1 MKTNVAHDAGPVPAH
16 RLPEP
21 PVRVRVLYIGGCGR
35 SGSTLLDR
43 MLGQVPGVCSLGEL
57 TQLWKALLHDAEC
70 GCGVP
75 IRRCLFWRAVGE
87 CAFGGWDAVD
97 VGEMLQ
103 LQRAVLRQRYVPFM
117 VAPESWPPYRRKLER
132 YTRLLGEV
140 YRGVQEVSGAAL
152 VVDSTKHYAGAFL
165 LRRMAGVDLR
175 VVHLVRDS
183 RGVAFSW
190 SKRVPRPEAMHR
202 GSHMN
207 RYGAGRSAGR
217 WLGYN
222 SGFEV
227 LERLGIPST
236 FVRYEDLVRAPRPE
250 LARILERAGVLPT
263 ASALSFVRGHE
274 VALRPNHTVAGNPM
288 RFRVGTIRLTVD
300 DAWRSNLPS
309 AHRRIVSLLTRP
321 LLVRYGYAG
330 ERGGAAGLGVRRYA

>member
-1 MKTNVAHDAGPVPAH
+1 
-16 RLPEP
+16 
-21 PVRVRVLYIGGCGR
+21 
-35 SGSTLLDR
+35 
-43 MLGQVPGVCSLGEL
+43 
-57 TQLWKALLHDAEC
+57 
-70 GCGVP
+70 
-75 IRRCLFWRAVGE
+75 
-87 CAFGGWDAVD
+87 
-97 VGEMLQ
+97 
-103 LQRAVLRQRYVPFM
+103 M

-250 LARILERAGVLPT
+250 LARILERADRSGRSGVEKDDRRRGVL
-263 ASALSFVRGHE
+263 AARRRDHRACACEIVRE
-274 VALRPNHTVAGNPM
+274 L
-288 RFRVGTIRLTVD
+288 FRQVRERQQVIACLD
-300 DAWRSNLPS
+300 DAL
-309 AHRRIVSLLTRP
+309 
-321 LLVRYGYAG
+321 
-330 ERGGAAGLGVRRYA
+330 